1 MVDQRLPIVPFVM
14 AVADECKIFIPSRG
28 LLEGTYSAGDE
39 NLGAGQERPA
49 AGHRRGSQ
57 GFTSTRKSPISVGI

>member
-28 LLEGTYSAGDE
+28 LLEVKYLEGDE
-39 NLGAGQERPA
+39 NLGAGRQQGTGGA
-49 AGHRRGSQ
+49 RRDSL
-57 GFTSTRKSPISVGI
+57 